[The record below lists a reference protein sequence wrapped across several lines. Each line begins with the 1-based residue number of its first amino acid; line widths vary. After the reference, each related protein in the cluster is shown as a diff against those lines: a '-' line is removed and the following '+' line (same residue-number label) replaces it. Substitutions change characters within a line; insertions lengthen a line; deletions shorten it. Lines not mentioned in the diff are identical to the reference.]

1 VLKNLLGARTVEPV
15 EPNLDE
21 RSAIAAAR
29 AESAKSVFRATI
41 EELEAAAREQELV
54 AQLAQEEIEELAG
67 TASSAAFQAADNR
80 AAADKL
86 RQLIA

>member
-1 VLKNLLGARTVEPV
+1 MLKKLLSGHPAEPA

-29 AESAKSVFRATI
+29 AESAKSVFKTTI
-41 EELEAAAREQELV
+41 DELEAAAREQELV